1 MSSRS
6 HSTKPPGCHWALLLL
21 LPVAIA
27 TAQTEPT
34 PELVTTPPKSTTNT
48 PAPTPTPA
56 PATKPAPATPSTP
69 ARSAPASTAPA
80 PAAAAQTSAA
90 DSSPTAQDAA
100 PMTASAAQG
109 TADAPPANAAAGLS
123 VPPPPG
129 PATPSQNVTINLINR
144 LVQRGVLTK
153 EDAADLIQQAEN
165 DAKVAQE
172 QAVATQ
178 QAVAQANATAQQAAA
193 NTPPAPEDDGSVRVT
208 YVPDV
213 VKTQI
218 SDQVK
223 DQVMAQ
229 AKAEGWAAPKLIPWW
244 LPRFTPYADV
254 RVRYEG
260 DFFPSG
266 NDNTGAFPNFNA
278 INTGQPFNTAGD
290 QFSPQWNVD
299 QNRNRLRISAR
310 LGADMLLTNGFSM
323 GARIATGESNSPVTE
338 NQSMGLAN
346 QGQGGNFSK
355 YAIWLDRAFI
365 KYQLGADPNRNLMLS
380 FGRFDNP
387 FFTVSTIQWAA
398 DLGFD
403 GVAGQAKYQVL
414 PGVTPFING
423 GIFPVFNTDFNFSS
437 NQPAKFKSEDKWL
450 YAAQGGVNWNITKDL
465 QLTGAF
471 AYYYFQNVA
480 GKLSSPYTPLT
491 INDAGNTD
499 DSRPSF
505 AQKGN
510 TYMALR
516 DIVPNASN
524 DFGTINQW
532 QYYGLAT
539 PFQNVDFSGRLTY
552 KHFEPFVISL
562 SGEWIQNVA
571 FNQGIMDGI
580 AVNNRGP
587 LDTSLSSSNSV
598 GPFVG
603 GNSAWIVALTF
614 GSPVMRKFGDWNLST
629 DYRYVESDAVIDGF
643 CDSDFG
649 GGGTNLKG
657 WTIGGNIALAEN
669 VWFGVR
675 WMSANSI
682 AGPQFKEDLI
692 QFDLNAKF

>member
-6 HSTKPPGCHWALLLL
+6 FSDKLPGYYWALLLL
-21 LPVAIA
+21 LPTAIA

-34 PELVTTPPKSTTNT
+34 PELVTTPPKSVAKAST
-48 PAPTPTPA
+48 PAVPPA
-56 PATKPAPATPSTP
+56 PASSPTSPTSVPTKTAPA
-69 ARSAPASTAPA
+69 APAS
-80 PAAAAQTSAA
+80 SAA
-90 DSSPTAQDAA
+90 STVATPATDSLPTAQDPAPTAA
-100 PMTASAAQG
+100 SSPQG
-109 TADAPPANAAAGLS
+109 AMDAPPTNAAAALS

-193 NTPPAPEDDGSVRVT
+193 NTPPPPEDDGSVRVT

-290 QFSPQWNVD
+290 VFSPQWNVD
-299 QNRNRLRISAR
+299 QNRNRIRLRAR

-323 GARIATGESNSPVTE
+323 GARLATGENDAPVTE
-338 NQSMGLAN
+338 NQTLGVAN
-346 QGQGGNFSK
+346 QGQGGNFSL

-365 KYQLGADPNRNLMLS
+365 KYQLGANPSKNLVLS

-403 GVAGQAKYQVL
+403 GVAGQAKYEVL

-423 GIFPVFNTDFNFSS
+423 GAFPVFNTDFNFSS
-437 NQPAKFKSEDKWL
+437 TQPTKFKSEDKWL

-465 QLTGAF
+465 QLTGAA
-471 AYYYFQNVA
+471 AYFYFQNVE
-480 GKLSSPYTPLT
+480 GKLSSPYTP
-491 INDAGNTD
+491 INISDAGNTD

-524 DFGTINQW
+524 DYGTINQW

-539 PFQNVDFSGRLTY
+539 PFHNLDFSGRLTY

-562 SGEWIQNVA
+562 SGEWIENLA
-571 FNQGIMDGI
+571 FNYGSINNI

-587 LDTSLSSSNSV
+587 LDSNLSSSSSV
-598 GPFVG
+598 GPYAG
-603 GNSAWIVALTF
+603 GNTAWIVALTF
-614 GSPVMRKFGDWNLST
+614 GNPVMRKFGDWNLST

-643 CDSDFG
+643 CDADFG

-657 WTIGGNIALAEN
+657 WTLGGNFALSEN

-675 WMSANSI
+675 WWSANSI
-682 AGPQFKEDLI
+682 AGPQFKEDII
-692 QFDLNAKF
+692 QLDLNAKF